1 MTFCGKPDCAYCNAL
16 AEALNEYLL
25 DQMPLA
31 QAAEQTAREIE
42 QYLKEQL

>member
-1 MTFCGKPDCAYCNAL
+1 MFCDRPDCDYCRAL
-16 AEALNEYLL
+16 AAALDEYLL